1 MRNIRKKLNVKD
13 VRVKVYDTADKLEKI
28 VEGRISEVESE
39 LTIPEGCVII
49 PDTEEVLSEKE
60 VTYKMTP
67 QEFVKYATLED

>member
-28 VEGRISEVESE
+28 VEGKISEVESE
-39 LTIPEGCVII
+39 LAIPEGCVII
-49 PDTEEVLSEKE
+49 PETEEVLSEKE

-67 QEFVKYATLED
+67 KEFVKYATIEE